1 MIRFI
6 PSTVRQI
13 GNLKN
18 NCEEI
23 NDKFALKNE
32 ETSVQIELFLDKKT
46 WVNLDDVMTL
56 PWEGLVENLRFEIES
71 DVECKLY
78 FEGDVLDDDLR
89 YKKDIILNKK
99 SGYLP
104 KGFSNLWLEM
114 KSDTEGVHD
123 VTVKIYKSEGFDDEE
138 LIFEKTLKFE
148 VSSVE
153 IPEKNIFYLDL
164 WQHLSSLARVYDVE
178 YYSDEHF
185 RIIENFMKPLA
196 DAGQK
201 VCDLIVSDYSWAGQE
216 CFKIY
221 DNQSSLYEYNLIK
234 PFIENGKLQ
243 LDFSA
248 FDRFI
253 EICQKLGMCEEIN
266 LFGIIGNWNRG
277 QFSVILE
284 DFDEPI
290 KVRVHDLDSSKFTFI
305 RTKKMYAEYV
315 RLIFEHLVEKNLWNI
330 TRVMADQP
338 RNVGEISEGEDLIR
352 KIRDDVKIKYAIMH
366 GDFFEN
372 YDGDTENF
380 SIILNEYIRVQNGG
394 LKMSDTSNFQDMTW
408 YVCWTPFNLNQF
420 VKSSPMESRL
430 VGYMTYLF
438 DMKGFLRWN
447 YCLYPDSNDYR
458 YRPDRWA
465 CGDMFFVY
473 PGKSGVPEL
482 SLRFKQLAYGNM
494 DYSFLRYCESKL
506 GRETVLELVKEFT
519 GEISDL
525 AYDEQTREISGG
537 YVDDYDLMESIKKKL
552 ALKLEKI

>member
-1 MIRFI
+1 MIRFV

-23 NDKFALKNE
+23 NEKFALKNE
-32 ETSVQIELFLDKKT
+32 ETSVQLELFLDNKM

-71 DVECKLY
+71 DIDCKLY
-78 FEGDVLDDDLR
+78 FEGDVLDDDKI
-89 YKKDIILNKK
+89 YKKDVILNKR
-99 SGYLP
+99 SSYLP
-104 KGFSNLWLEM
+104 KGYSNLWLEM
-114 KSDTEGVHD
+114 KSDTEGIHNI
-123 VTVKIYKSEGFDDEE
+123 TVKIFKSEGSDDEE
-138 LIFEKTLKFE
+138 LIFQKTLKLE
-148 VSSVE
+148 VSSIE

-234 PFIENGKLQ
+234 PYIKNGKLK

-248 FDRFI
+248 LDSFI
-253 EICQKLGMCEEIN
+253 EICQNLGMCEEIN

-277 QFSVILE
+277 NFSVILE

-290 KVRVHDLDSSKFTFI
+290 KVRVNNLDSSKFTFI
-305 RTKKMYAEYV
+305 RTKKMYEEYV
-315 RLIFEHLVEKNLWNI
+315 RQIFVHLVEKDLWNI

-338 RNVGEISEGEDLIR
+338 RNVGEVSEGEDLLR

-372 YDGDTENF
+372 YDQDTENF

-394 LKMSDTSNFQDMTW
+394 LKMSDTSNFQNMTW

-420 VKSSPMESRL
+420 IKSSLIESRL

-482 SLRFKQLAYGNM
+482 SLRFKQLSYGNM

-506 GRETVLELVKEFT
+506 GRCTVLELVKEFT
-519 GEISDL
+519 GEIADL
-525 AYDEQTREISGG
+525 SYNEQTREISGS
-537 YVDDYDLMESIKKKL
+537 YKDDYNLMESIKKKL
-552 ALKLEKI
+552 ALKLKK

>member
-1 MIRFI
+1 MIRFV

-23 NDKFALKNE
+23 NEKFALKNE
-32 ETSVQIELFLDKKT
+32 ETSVQLELFLDKKM

-71 DVECKLY
+71 VVDCKLY
-78 FEGDVLDDDLR
+78 FEGDVLDDDKI
-89 YKKDIILNKK
+89 YKKDVILNKR
-99 SGYLP
+99 SSYLP
-104 KGFSNLWLEM
+104 KGYSNLWLEM
-114 KSDTEGVHD
+114 KSDTEGIHN
-123 VTVKIYKSEGFDDEE
+123 VTVKIFKSEGSDDEE
-138 LIFEKTLKFE
+138 LIFQKTLKLE
-148 VSSVE
+148 VSSIE

-164 WQHLSSLARVYDVE
+164 WQHLSSLSRVYDVE

-234 PFIENGKLQ
+234 PYIKNGKLK

-248 FDRFI
+248 LDRFI
-253 EICQKLGMCEEIN
+253 EICQNLGMCEEIN

-277 QFSVILE
+277 NFSVILE

-290 KVRVHDLDSSKFTFI
+290 KVRVHDLGSSKFTFI
-305 RTKKMYAEYV
+305 RTKKMYEEYI
-315 RLIFEHLVEKNLWNI
+315 RQIFEHLVEKNLWDI
-330 TRVMADQP
+330 TRIMADQP
-338 RNVGEISEGEDLIR
+338 RNVGEVSEGEDLLR

-372 YDGDTENF
+372 YDQDTENF

-394 LKMSDTSNFQDMTW
+394 LKMSDKSNFRNMTW

-420 VKSSPMESRL
+420 VKSSLIESRL

-482 SLRFKQLAYGNM
+482 SLRFKQLSYGNM

-506 GRETVLELVKEFT
+506 GRCTVLELVKEFT
-519 GEISDL
+519 GEIADL
-525 AYDEQTREISGG
+525 SYNEQTREISGS
-537 YVDDYDLMESIKKKL
+537 YKDDYNLMESIKKKL
-552 ALKLEKI
+552 ALKLKK

>member
-18 NCEEI
+18 NCEEL
-23 NDKFALKNE
+23 NNKFALKNE

-46 WVNLDDVMTL
+46 WVNLDDVLTL

-89 YKKDIILNKK
+89 YKKDIILNKR

-104 KGFSNLWLEM
+104 KGYSNLWLEM
-114 KSDTEGVHD
+114 KSDTEGIHD
-123 VTVKIYKSEGFDDEE
+123 ITVKIFKSDETFDEE
-138 LIFEKTLKFE
+138 LIFEKNLKLE

-185 RIIENFMKPLA
+185 RIIESFMKPLA

-234 PFIENGKLQ
+234 PSIKNGKLQ

-253 EICQKLGMCEEIN
+253 EICQNLGMCEEIN

-277 QFSVILE
+277 NFSVILE
-284 DFDEPI
+284 DFYEPI
-290 KVRVHDLDSSKFTFI
+290 KVRVHNLDSSKFTFI
-305 RTKKMYAEYV
+305 RTKKMYEEYV
-315 RLIFEHLVEKNLWNI
+315 RQIFEHLVEKNLWDI

-338 RNVGEISEGEDLIR
+338 RNVGEVSEGEDLIR

-420 VKSSPMESRL
+420 VKSSLIESRL

-482 SLRFKQLAYGNM
+482 SLRFKQLAYGNT

-506 GRETVLELVKEFT
+506 GRCTVLELVKEFT

-525 AYDEQTREISGG
+525 AYDEQTRGIYGG

-552 ALKLEKI
+552 ALKLKK

>member
-18 NCEEI
+18 NCEEL
-23 NDKFALKNE
+23 NNKFALKNE

-46 WVNLDDVMTL
+46 WVNLDDVLTL

-71 DVECKLY
+71 DLECKLY

-89 YKKDIILNKK
+89 YKKDIILNKR

-104 KGFSNLWLEM
+104 KGYSNLWLEM
-114 KSDTEGVHD
+114 KSDTEGIHD
-123 VTVKIYKSEGFDDEE
+123 ITVKIFKSDETFDEE
-138 LIFEKTLKFE
+138 LIFEKNLKLE

-185 RIIENFMKPLA
+185 RIIESFMKPLA

-234 PFIENGKLQ
+234 PSIKNGKLQ

-290 KVRVHDLDSSKFTFI
+290 KVRVHDLDFSKFTFI

-315 RLIFEHLVEKNLWNI
+315 RLIFEHLVEKNLWDI

-338 RNVGEISEGEDLIR
+338 RNVGEVSEGEDLIR

-482 SLRFKQLAYGNM
+482 SLRFKQLAYGNT

-552 ALKLEKI
+552 ALKLKK

>member
-18 NCEEI
+18 NCEEL
-23 NDKFALKNE
+23 NNKFALKNE
-32 ETSVQIELFLDKKT
+32 ETSVQIELFLDKKM

-71 DVECKLY
+71 VVDCKLY
-78 FEGDVLDDDLR
+78 FEGDVLDDDKI
-89 YKKDIILNKK
+89 YKKDVILNKR
-99 SGYLP
+99 SSYLP
-104 KGFSNLWLEM
+104 KGYSNLWLEM
-114 KSDTEGVHD
+114 KSDTEGIHN
-123 VTVKIYKSEGFDDEE
+123 VTVKIFKSEGSDDEE
-138 LIFEKTLKFE
+138 LIFQKTLKLE
-148 VSSVE
+148 VSSIE

-234 PFIENGKLQ
+234 PYIKNGKLK

-248 FDRFI
+248 LDRFI
-253 EICQKLGMCEEIN
+253 EICQNLGMCEEIN

-290 KVRVHDLDSSKFTFI
+290 KVRVHDLDFSKFTFI

-315 RLIFEHLVEKNLWNI
+315 RLIFEHLVEKNLWDI

-338 RNVGEISEGEDLIR
+338 RNVGEVSEGEDLIR

-482 SLRFKQLAYGNM
+482 SLRFKQLAYGNT

-552 ALKLEKI
+552 ALKLKK

>member
-23 NDKFALKNE
+23 NEKFALKNE
-32 ETSVQIELFLDKKT
+32 ETSVQLELFLDKKM

-71 DVECKLY
+71 DVDCKLY
-78 FEGDVLDDDLR
+78 FEGDVLDDDKI
-89 YKKDIILNKK
+89 YKKDVILNKR
-99 SGYLP
+99 SSYLP
-104 KGFSNLWLEM
+104 KGYSNLWLEM
-114 KSDTEGVHD
+114 KSDTEGIHNI
-123 VTVKIYKSEGFDDEE
+123 TIKIFKSEGSNDEE
-138 LIFEKTLKFE
+138 LIFQKILKLE
-148 VSSVE
+148 VSSIE

-234 PFIENGKLQ
+234 PYIKNGKLQ

-248 FDRFI
+248 LDRFI
-253 EICQKLGMCEEIN
+253 GICQNLGMCEEIN

-277 QFSVILE
+277 NFSVILE
-284 DFDEPI
+284 DFDESI
-290 KVRVHDLDSSKFTFI
+290 KVRVHNLDSSKFTFI
-305 RTKKMYAEYV
+305 RTKKMYEEYV
-315 RLIFEHLVEKNLWNI
+315 RQIFEHLVEKDLWNI

-338 RNVGEISEGEDLIR
+338 RNVGEVSEGEDLLR

-372 YDGDTENF
+372 YDQDTENF

-394 LKMSDTSNFQDMTW
+394 LKMSDTSNFQNMTW

-420 VKSSPMESRL
+420 VKSSLIESRL

-465 CGDMFFVY
+465 CGDMYFVY

-482 SLRFKQLAYGNM
+482 SLRFKQLSYGNM

-506 GRETVLELVKEFT
+506 GRCTVLELVKEFT

-525 AYDEQTREISGG
+525 SYNEQTREISGS
-537 YVDDYDLMESIKKKL
+537 YKDDYNLMESIKKKL
-552 ALKLEKI
+552 ALKLKK

>member
-18 NCEEI
+18 NCEEL
-23 NDKFALKNE
+23 NNKFALKNE

-46 WVNLDDVMTL
+46 WVNLDDVLTL

-89 YKKDIILNKK
+89 YKKDIILNKR

-104 KGFSNLWLEM
+104 KGYSNLWLEM
-114 KSDTEGVHD
+114 KSDTEGIHD
-123 VTVKIYKSEGFDDEE
+123 ITVKIFKSDETFDEE
-138 LIFEKTLKFE
+138 LIFEKNLKLE

-185 RIIENFMKPLA
+185 RIIESFMKPLA

-234 PFIENGKLQ
+234 PSIKNGKLQ

-290 KVRVHDLDSSKFTFI
+290 KVRVHDLDFSKFTFI

-315 RLIFEHLVEKNLWNI
+315 RLIFEHLVEKNLWDI

-338 RNVGEISEGEDLIR
+338 RNVGEVSEGEDLIR

-394 LKMSDTSNFQDMTW
+394 LKMSDKSNFQNMTW

-420 VKSSPMESRL
+420 VKSSLIESRL

-482 SLRFKQLAYGNM
+482 SLRFKQLSYGNM

-506 GRETVLELVKEFT
+506 GRCTVLELVKEFT
-519 GEISDL
+519 GEIADL
-525 AYDEQTREISGG
+525 SYNEQTREISGG

-552 ALKLEKI
+552 ALKLKK

>member
-23 NDKFALKNE
+23 NEKFALKNE
-32 ETSVQIELFLDKKT
+32 ETSVQLELFLDKKM

-71 DVECKLY
+71 VVDCKLY
-78 FEGDVLDDDLR
+78 FEGDVLDDDKI
-89 YKKDIILNKK
+89 YKKDVILNKR
-99 SGYLP
+99 SSYLP
-104 KGFSNLWLEM
+104 KGYSNLWLEM
-114 KSDTEGVHD
+114 KSDTEGIHN
-123 VTVKIYKSEGFDDEE
+123 VTIKIFKSEGSGDEE
-138 LIFEKTLKFE
+138 LIFQKTLKLE
-148 VSSVE
+148 VSSIE

-185 RIIENFMKPLA
+185 RIIEKFMKPLA

-234 PFIENGKLQ
+234 PYIKNGKLQ

-248 FDRFI
+248 LDRFI
-253 EICQKLGMCEEIN
+253 EICKNLGMCEEIN

-277 QFSVILE
+277 NFSVILE

-290 KVRVHDLDSSKFTFI
+290 KVRVHDLGSSKFTFI
-305 RTKKMYAEYV
+305 RTKKMYEEYI
-315 RLIFEHLVEKNLWNI
+315 RQIFEHLVEKNLWDI
-330 TRVMADQP
+330 TRIMADQP
-338 RNVGEISEGEDLIR
+338 RNVGEVSEGEDLLR

-372 YDGDTENF
+372 YDQDTENF

-394 LKMSDTSNFQDMTW
+394 LKMSDKSNFRNMTW

-420 VKSSPMESRL
+420 VKSSLIESRL

-482 SLRFKQLAYGNM
+482 SLRFKQLSYGNM

-506 GRETVLELVKEFT
+506 GRCTVLELVKEFT
-519 GEISDL
+519 GEIADL
-525 AYDEQTREISGG
+525 SYNEQTREISGS
-537 YVDDYDLMESIKKKL
+537 YKDDYNLMESIKKKL
-552 ALKLEKI
+552 ALKLKK

>member
-1 MIRFI
+1 MIRFV

-23 NDKFALKNE
+23 NEKFALKNE
-32 ETSVQIELFLDKKT
+32 ETSVQLELFLDKKM

-56 PWEGLVENLRFEIES
+56 SWEGLVENLRFEIES
-71 DVECKLY
+71 VVDCKLY
-78 FEGDVLDDDLR
+78 FEGDVLDDDKI
-89 YKKDIILNKK
+89 YKKDVILNKR
-99 SGYLP
+99 SSYLP
-104 KGFSNLWLEM
+104 KGYSNLWLEM
-114 KSDTEGVHD
+114 KSDTEGIHN
-123 VTVKIYKSEGFDDEE
+123 VTVKIFKSEGSDDEE
-138 LIFEKTLKFE
+138 LIFQKTLKLE
-148 VSSVE
+148 VSSIE

-164 WQHLSSLARVYDVE
+164 WQHLSSLSRVYDVE

-234 PFIENGKLQ
+234 PYIKNGKLK

-248 FDRFI
+248 LDRFI
-253 EICQKLGMCEEIN
+253 EICQNLGMCEEIN

-277 QFSVILE
+277 NFSVILE

-290 KVRVHDLDSSKFTFI
+290 KVRVHDLGSSKFTFI
-305 RTKKMYAEYV
+305 RTKKMYEEYI
-315 RLIFEHLVEKNLWNI
+315 RQIFEHLVEKNLWDI
-330 TRVMADQP
+330 TRIMADQP
-338 RNVGEISEGEDLIR
+338 RNVGEVSEGEDLLR

-372 YDGDTENF
+372 YDQDTENF

-394 LKMSDTSNFQDMTW
+394 LKMSDKSNFRNMTW

-420 VKSSPMESRL
+420 VKSSLIESRL

-482 SLRFKQLAYGNM
+482 SLRFKQLSYGNM

-506 GRETVLELVKEFT
+506 GRCTVLELVKEFT
-519 GEISDL
+519 GEIADL
-525 AYDEQTREISGG
+525 SYNEQTREISGS
-537 YVDDYDLMESIKKKL
+537 YKDDYNLMESIKKKL
-552 ALKLEKI
+552 ALKLKK

>member
-18 NCEEI
+18 NCEEL
-23 NDKFALKNE
+23 NNKFALKNE
-32 ETSVQIELFLDKKT
+32 ETSVQIELFLDKKM

-89 YKKDIILNKK
+89 YKKDIILNKR

-104 KGFSNLWLEM
+104 KGYSNLWLEM
-114 KSDTEGVHD
+114 KSDTEGIHD
-123 VTVKIYKSEGFDDEE
+123 ITVKIFKSDETFDEE
-138 LIFEKTLKFE
+138 LIFQKTLKLE
-148 VSSVE
+148 VSSIE

-234 PFIENGKLQ
+234 PYIKNGKLK

-248 FDRFI
+248 LDRFI
-253 EICQKLGMCEEIN
+253 EICQNLGMCEEIN

-290 KVRVHDLDSSKFTFI
+290 KVRVHDLDFSKFTFI

-315 RLIFEHLVEKNLWNI
+315 RLIFEHLVEKNLWDI

-338 RNVGEISEGEDLIR
+338 RNVGEVSEGEDLIR

-482 SLRFKQLAYGNM
+482 SLRFKQLAYGNT

-537 YVDDYDLMESIKKKL
+537 YVDDYDLMKSIKKKL
-552 ALKLEKI
+552 ALKLKK

>member
-18 NCEEI
+18 NCEEL
-23 NDKFALKNE
+23 NNKFALKNE

-46 WVNLDDVMTL
+46 WVNLDDVFTL

-89 YKKDIILNKK
+89 YKKDIILNKR

-104 KGFSNLWLEM
+104 KGYSNLWLEM
-114 KSDTEGVHD
+114 KSDTEGIHD
-123 VTVKIYKSEGFDDEE
+123 ITVKIFKSDETFDEE
-138 LIFEKTLKFE
+138 LIFEKNLKLE

-185 RIIENFMKPLA
+185 RIIESFMKPLA

-234 PFIENGKLQ
+234 PSIKNGKLQ

-290 KVRVHDLDSSKFTFI
+290 KVRVHDLDFSKFTFI
-305 RTKKMYAEYV
+305 RTKKMYAEYI
-315 RLIFEHLVEKNLWNI
+315 RLIFEHLVEKNLWDI

-338 RNVGEISEGEDLIR
+338 RNVGEVSEGEDLIR

-394 LKMSDTSNFQDMTW
+394 LKMSDKSNFQNMTW

-420 VKSSPMESRL
+420 VKSSLIESRL

-482 SLRFKQLAYGNM
+482 SLRFKQLSYGNM

-506 GRETVLELVKEFT
+506 GRCTVLELVKEFT
-519 GEISDL
+519 GEIADL
-525 AYDEQTREISGG
+525 SYNEQTREISGG

-552 ALKLEKI
+552 ALKLKK

>member
-18 NCEEI
+18 NCEEL
-23 NDKFALKNE
+23 NNKFALKNE

-46 WVNLDDVMTL
+46 WVNLDDVLTL

-89 YKKDIILNKK
+89 YKKDIILNKR
-99 SGYLP
+99 SGYLL
-104 KGFSNLWLEM
+104 KGYSNLWLEM
-114 KSDTEGVHD
+114 KSDTEGIHD
-123 VTVKIYKSEGFDDEE
+123 ITVKIFKSDETFDEE
-138 LIFEKTLKFE
+138 LIFEKNLKLE

-185 RIIENFMKPLA
+185 RIIESFMKPLA

-234 PFIENGKLQ
+234 PSIKNGKLQ

-290 KVRVHDLDSSKFTFI
+290 KVRVHDLDFSKFTFI

-315 RLIFEHLVEKNLWNI
+315 RLIFEHLVEKNLWDI

-338 RNVGEISEGEDLIR
+338 RNVGEVSEGEDLIR

-482 SLRFKQLAYGNM
+482 SLRFKQLAYGNT

-552 ALKLEKI
+552 ALKLKK

>member
-1 MIRFI
+1 MIRFV

-23 NDKFALKNE
+23 NEKFALKNE
-32 ETSVQIELFLDKKT
+32 ETSVQLELFLDKKM

-89 YKKDIILNKK
+89 YKKDIILNKR

-104 KGFSNLWLEM
+104 KGYSNLWLEM
-114 KSDTEGVHD
+114 KSDTEGIHD
-123 VTVKIYKSEGFDDEE
+123 ITVKIFKSDETFDEE
-138 LIFEKTLKFE
+138 LIFEKNLKLE

-185 RIIENFMKPLA
+185 RIIESFMKPLA

-234 PFIENGKLQ
+234 PSIKNGKLQ

-290 KVRVHDLDSSKFTFI
+290 KVRVHDLDFSKFTFI

-315 RLIFEHLVEKNLWNI
+315 RLIFEHLVEKNLWDI

-338 RNVGEISEGEDLIR
+338 RNVGEVSEGEDLIR

-482 SLRFKQLAYGNM
+482 SLRFKQLAYGNT

-552 ALKLEKI
+552 ALKLKK

>member
-18 NCEEI
+18 NCEEL
-23 NDKFALKNE
+23 NNKFALKNE
-32 ETSVQIELFLDKKT
+32 ETSVQIELFLDKKM

-71 DVECKLY
+71 VVDCKLY
-78 FEGDVLDDDLR
+78 FEGDVLDDDKI
-89 YKKDIILNKK
+89 YKKDVILNKR
-99 SGYLP
+99 SSYLP
-104 KGFSNLWLEM
+104 KGYSNLWLEM
-114 KSDTEGVHD
+114 KSDTEGIHN
-123 VTVKIYKSEGFDDEE
+123 VTVKIFKSEGSDDEE
-138 LIFEKTLKFE
+138 LIFQKTLKLE
-148 VSSVE
+148 VSSIE

-234 PFIENGKLQ
+234 PYIKNGKLK

-248 FDRFI
+248 LDRFI
-253 EICQKLGMCEEIN
+253 EICQNLGMCEEIN

-290 KVRVHDLDSSKFTFI
+290 KVRVHDLDFSKFTFI

-315 RLIFEHLVEKNLWNI
+315 RLIFEHLVEKNLWDI

-338 RNVGEISEGEDLIR
+338 RNVGEVSEGEDLIR

-394 LKMSDTSNFQDMTW
+394 LKMSDKSNFQNMTW

-420 VKSSPMESRL
+420 VKSSLIESRL

-482 SLRFKQLAYGNM
+482 SLRFKQLSYGNM

-506 GRETVLELVKEFT
+506 GRCTVLGLVKEFT
-519 GEISDL
+519 GEIADL
-525 AYDEQTREISGG
+525 SYNEQTREISGS
-537 YVDDYDLMESIKKKL
+537 YKDDYNLMESIKKKL
-552 ALKLEKI
+552 ALKLKK

>member
-18 NCEEI
+18 NCEEL
-23 NDKFALKNE
+23 NNKFALKNE

-46 WVNLDDVMTL
+46 WVNLDDVLTL

-89 YKKDIILNKK
+89 YKKDIILNKR

-104 KGFSNLWLEM
+104 KGYSNLWLEM
-114 KSDTEGVHD
+114 KSDTEGIHD
-123 VTVKIYKSEGFDDEE
+123 ITVKIFKSDETFDEE
-138 LIFEKTLKFE
+138 LIFEKNLKLE

-185 RIIENFMKPLA
+185 RIIESFMKPLA

-201 VCDLIVSDYSWAGQE
+201 VCDLIVSDYSWAGQD

-234 PFIENGKLQ
+234 PYIKNGKLQ

-290 KVRVHDLDSSKFTFI
+290 KVRVHDLDFSKFTFI

-315 RLIFEHLVEKNLWNI
+315 RLIFEHLVEKNLWDI

-338 RNVGEISEGEDLIR
+338 RNVGEVSEGEDLIR

-482 SLRFKQLAYGNM
+482 SLRFKQLSYGNM

-506 GRETVLELVKEFT
+506 GRCTVLELVKEFT
-519 GEISDL
+519 GEIADL
-525 AYDEQTREISGG
+525 SYNEQTREISGS
-537 YVDDYDLMESIKKKL
+537 YKDDYNLMESIKKKL
-552 ALKLEKI
+552 ALKLKK

>member
-1 MIRFI
+1 MIRFV

-23 NDKFALKNE
+23 NEKFALKNE
-32 ETSVQIELFLDKKT
+32 ETSVQLELFLDKKM

-71 DVECKLY
+71 VVDCKLY
-78 FEGDVLDDDLR
+78 FEGDVLDDDKI
-89 YKKDIILNKK
+89 YKKDVILNKR
-99 SGYLP
+99 SSYLP
-104 KGFSNLWLEM
+104 KGYSNLWLEM
-114 KSDTEGVHD
+114 KSDTEGIHN
-123 VTVKIYKSEGFDDEE
+123 VTIKIFKSEGFDDEE
-138 LIFEKTLKFE
+138 LIFQKTLKLE
-148 VSSVE
+148 VSSIE

-234 PFIENGKLQ
+234 PYIKNGKLQ

-248 FDRFI
+248 LDRFI
-253 EICQKLGMCEEIN
+253 EICQNLGMCEEIN

-277 QFSVILE
+277 NFSVILE

-290 KVRVHDLDSSKFTFI
+290 KVRVHNLDSSKFTFI
-305 RTKKMYAEYV
+305 RTKKMYEEYV
-315 RLIFEHLVEKNLWNI
+315 RQIFEHLVEKDLWSI

-338 RNVGEISEGEDLIR
+338 RNVGEVSEGEALLR

-366 GDFFEN
+366 GNFFEN
-372 YDGDTENF
+372 YDQDTENF

-394 LKMSDTSNFQDMTW
+394 LKMSDKSNFQNMTW

-420 VKSSPMESRL
+420 VKSSLIESRL

-482 SLRFKQLAYGNM
+482 SLRFKQLSYGNM

-506 GRETVLELVKEFT
+506 GRCTVLELVKEFT
-519 GEISDL
+519 GEIADL
-525 AYDEQTREISGG
+525 SYNEQTREISGS
-537 YVDDYDLMESIKKKL
+537 YKDDYNLMESIKKKL
-552 ALKLEKI
+552 ALKLKK

>member
-23 NDKFALKNE
+23 NEKFALKNE
-32 ETSVQIELFLDKKT
+32 ETSVQLELFLDKKM

-71 DVECKLY
+71 VVDCKLY
-78 FEGDVLDDDLR
+78 FEGDVLDDDKI
-89 YKKDIILNKK
+89 YKKDVILNKR
-99 SGYLP
+99 SSYLP
-104 KGFSNLWLEM
+104 KGYSNLWLEM
-114 KSDTEGVHD
+114 KSDTEGIHN
-123 VTVKIYKSEGFDDEE
+123 VTIKIFKSEGSGDEE
-138 LIFEKTLKFE
+138 LIFQKTLKLE
-148 VSSVE
+148 VSSIE
-153 IPEKNIFYLDL
+153 IPEKNFFYLDL

-185 RIIENFMKPLA
+185 RIIEKFMKPLA

-234 PFIENGKLQ
+234 PYIKNGKLQ

-248 FDRFI
+248 LDRFI
-253 EICQKLGMCEEIN
+253 EICKNLGMCEEIN

-277 QFSVILE
+277 NFSVILE

-290 KVRVHDLDSSKFTFI
+290 KVRVHDLGSSKFTFI
-305 RTKKMYAEYV
+305 RTKKMYEEYI
-315 RLIFEHLVEKNLWNI
+315 RQIFEHLVEKNLWDI
-330 TRVMADQP
+330 TRIMADQP
-338 RNVGEISEGEDLIR
+338 RNVGEVSEGEDLLR

-372 YDGDTENF
+372 YDQDTENF

-394 LKMSDTSNFQDMTW
+394 LKMSDKSNFRNMTW

-420 VKSSPMESRL
+420 VKSSLIESRL

-482 SLRFKQLAYGNM
+482 SLRFKQLSYGNM

-506 GRETVLELVKEFT
+506 GRCTVLELVKEFT
-519 GEISDL
+519 GEIADL
-525 AYDEQTREISGG
+525 SYNEQTREISGS
-537 YVDDYDLMESIKKKL
+537 YKDDYNLMESIKKKL
-552 ALKLEKI
+552 ALKLKK

>member
-6 PSTVRQI
+6 HSTVRQI

-18 NCEEI
+18 NCEEL
-23 NDKFALKNE
+23 NNKFALKNE

-46 WVNLDDVMTL
+46 WVNLDDVLTL

-89 YKKDIILNKK
+89 YKKDIILNKR
-99 SGYLP
+99 SGYLL
-104 KGFSNLWLEM
+104 KGYSNLWLEM
-114 KSDTEGVHD
+114 KSDTEGIHD
-123 VTVKIYKSEGFDDEE
+123 ITVKIFKSDETFDEE
-138 LIFEKTLKFE
+138 LIFEKNLKLE

-185 RIIENFMKPLA
+185 RIIESFMKPLA

-234 PFIENGKLQ
+234 PSIKNGKLQ

-290 KVRVHDLDSSKFTFI
+290 KVRVHDLDFSKFTFI

-315 RLIFEHLVEKNLWNI
+315 RLIFEHLVEKNLWDI

-338 RNVGEISEGEDLIR
+338 RNVGEVSEGEDLIR

-482 SLRFKQLAYGNM
+482 SLRFKQLAYGNT

-552 ALKLEKI
+552 ALKLKK

>member
-23 NDKFALKNE
+23 NEKFALKNE
-32 ETSVQIELFLDKKT
+32 ETSVQLELFLDKKM

-71 DVECKLY
+71 VVDCKLY
-78 FEGDVLDDDLR
+78 FEGDVLDDDKI
-89 YKKDIILNKK
+89 YKKDVILNKR
-99 SGYLP
+99 SSYLP
-104 KGFSNLWLEM
+104 KGYSNLWLEM
-114 KSDTEGVHD
+114 KSDTEGIHN
-123 VTVKIYKSEGFDDEE
+123 VTIKIFKSEGSGDEE
-138 LIFEKTLKFE
+138 LIFQKTLKLE
-148 VSSVE
+148 VSSIE
-153 IPEKNIFYLDL
+153 IPEKNFFYLDL

-185 RIIENFMKPLA
+185 RIIEKFMKPLA

-234 PFIENGKLQ
+234 PYIKNGKLQ

-248 FDRFI
+248 LDRFI
-253 EICQKLGMCEEIN
+253 EICKNLGMCEEIN

-277 QFSVILE
+277 NFSVILE

-290 KVRVHDLDSSKFTFI
+290 KVRVHDLGSSKFTFI
-305 RTKKMYAEYV
+305 RTKKMYEEYI
-315 RLIFEHLVEKNLWNI
+315 RQIFEHLVEKNLWDI
-330 TRVMADQP
+330 TRIMADQP
-338 RNVGEISEGEDLIR
+338 RNVGEVSEGEDLLR

-372 YDGDTENF
+372 YDQDMENF

-394 LKMSDTSNFQDMTW
+394 LKMSDKSNFRNMTW

-420 VKSSPMESRL
+420 VKSSLIESRL

-482 SLRFKQLAYGNM
+482 SLRFKQLSYGNM

-506 GRETVLELVKEFT
+506 GRCTVLELVKEFT
-519 GEISDL
+519 GEIADL
-525 AYDEQTREISGG
+525 SYNEQTREISGS
-537 YVDDYDLMESIKKKL
+537 YKDDYNLMESIKKKL
-552 ALKLEKI
+552 ALKLKK

>member
-23 NDKFALKNE
+23 NEKFALKNE
-32 ETSVQIELFLDKKT
+32 ETSVQLELFLDKKM

-71 DVECKLY
+71 DVDCKLY
-78 FEGDVLDDDLR
+78 FEGDVLDDDKI
-89 YKKDIILNKK
+89 YKKDVILNKR
-99 SGYLP
+99 SSYLP
-104 KGFSNLWLEM
+104 KGYSNLWLEM
-114 KSDTEGVHD
+114 KSDTEGIHNI
-123 VTVKIYKSEGFDDEE
+123 TIKIFKSEGSNDEE
-138 LIFEKTLKFE
+138 LIFQKILKLE
-148 VSSVE
+148 VSSIE

-234 PFIENGKLQ
+234 PYIKNGKLQ

-248 FDRFI
+248 LDRFI
-253 EICQKLGMCEEIN
+253 EICQNLGMCEEIN

-277 QFSVILE
+277 NFSVILE
-284 DFDEPI
+284 DFDESI
-290 KVRVHDLDSSKFTFI
+290 KVRVHNLDSSKFTFI
-305 RTKKMYAEYV
+305 RTKKMYEEYV
-315 RLIFEHLVEKNLWNI
+315 RQIFEHLVEKDLWNI

-338 RNVGEISEGEDLIR
+338 RNVGEVSEGEDLLR

-372 YDGDTENF
+372 YDQDTENF

-394 LKMSDTSNFQDMTW
+394 LKMSDTSNFQNMTW

-420 VKSSPMESRL
+420 IKSNLIESRL

-482 SLRFKQLAYGNM
+482 SLRFKQLLYGNM

-506 GRETVLELVKEFT
+506 GRCTVLELVKEFT

-525 AYDEQTREISGG
+525 SYNEQTREISGS
-537 YVDDYDLMESIKKKL
+537 YKDDYNLMESIKKKL
-552 ALKLEKI
+552 ALKLKK